1 MGLYDRDYTQA
12 GSPPNIGESFA
23 NSSMTVKIVIVTV
36 VIFALDNLFLNNRLS
51 EFSAI
56 NDNLFTGNF
65 RIWELLT
72 YGFAHAPLSETV
84 WHIVGNM
91 WGLFFF
97 GREVERKYGS
107 REFLALYLGM
117 IVLSGAIWCG
127 MKLITQ
133 GSTAPGIV
141 GASGAISALIVLFA
155 LNFPNRKIM
164 LMFFPIALPAW
175 VLGMFIVGSDIFGAM
190 GMRGDK
196 IAFVAHLGGAALGAL
211 YYFAGFR
218 LTGGTQYSDGGYGS
232 SDGGYGSRSAGWKM
246 PSFKMPS
253 LKSKPKLKVH
263 SPRDEALDQKADKIL
278 EKMSREGAE
287 SITGAERKVLDEYS
301 RRVRKR
307 RS

>member
-1 MGLYDRDYTQA
+1 MGLYDREYTQA

-23 NSSMTVKIVIVTV
+23 NSSMTVKIVVVTV
-36 VIFALDNLFLNNRLS
+36 AIYAIDNLLLNNRLN

-107 REFLALYLGM
+107 REFLALYLAL

-127 MKLITQ
+127 MKIVTQ

-141 GASGAISALIVLFA
+141 GASGAISGLIVLFA
-155 LNFPNRKIM
+155 LHYPKRKIM
-164 LMFFPIALPAW
+164 LMFFPIAMPAW
-175 VLGMFIVGSDIFGAM
+175 VLGIFIVGSDVFGAM
-190 GMRGDK
+190 GMRGDQ
-196 IAFVAHLGGAALGAL
+196 IAFVAHLAGAALGAL

-218 LTGGTQYSDGGYGS
+218 LTGGTQYSDSGYGS
-232 SDGGYGSRSAGWKM
+232 QSAGWKM
-246 PSFKMPS
+246 PSF
-253 LKSKPKLKVH
+253 KSKPKLKVH
-263 SPRDEALDQKADKIL
+263 SPRDEALDQKADRIL

-287 SITGAERKVLDEYS
+287 SITPAERKVLDDYS